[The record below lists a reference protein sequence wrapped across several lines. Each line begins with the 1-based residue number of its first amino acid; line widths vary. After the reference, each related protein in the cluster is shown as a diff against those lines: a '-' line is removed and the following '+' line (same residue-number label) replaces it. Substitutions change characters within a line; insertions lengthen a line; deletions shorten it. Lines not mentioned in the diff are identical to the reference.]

1 MSKQESNLYEFG
13 PYRLLPQE
21 RLLLRDGEPV
31 ALTPKAFETLV
42 ALVRRAGQLADKDE
56 LLREVWP
63 DSFVEESNL
72 AQNVF
77 ALRRALGEGENGR
90 PYIETVP
97 KRGYRFLASV
107 KVFEEREDELLVRHH
122 LRASSPG
129 AGPQSRTPGQGAII
143 SLAVLPLVN
152 ASGDERVDYLSDG
165 ITESIIN
172 TLSQLTRLRV
182 MARATVFHYR
192 NKEVDPRQVG
202 RELGVQALLIGRLLR
217 LDDRLVIRAELI
229 DVANGWQLWGAQ
241 YNREPNDILALQ
253 QEMAREI
260 SRNLSLTLTGAEW
273 RQLAKSHT
281 ENTEA
286 YRFYLKGRYY
296 LNKRLTETLRAAI
309 EQFQQA
315 VNADTGYALAY
326 VGLADC
332 YSLLSLYSAL
342 TPKEAFPKAKA
353 AALKALELDDT
364 LAEAYTSLGAIKVF
378 YEWDWAGAERD
389 FERALLL
396 NPGYADVHQ
405 RYGIYL
411 VARGRFDEA
420 AAELKRAQELDP
432 LSLITSTMAGYPL
445 YYGREYD
452 RAIEQFRKTLEMDP
466 NFSMAHFRL
475 ALAYEQKGLYEKA
488 VTELETS
495 KALSDDRDVIAMLSR
510 VYALMGRR
518 GEAEGALAELQDRA
532 SQTYVSSYNRAAIHA
547 ALEEKDRALE
557 WLERAYDERSY
568 WLIYLGVDPLLDG
581 LRDDARFT
589 SLMRRVG
596 LSA

>member
-1 MSKQESNLYEFG
+1 MSKQESHLYEFG

-21 RLLLRDGEPV
+21 RQLLRGGEPV
-31 ALTPKAFETLV
+31 ALTPKAFEILV
-42 ALVRRAGQLADKDE
+42 ALVERCGRLVEKDE
-56 LLREVWP
+56 LLNEVWAGTI
-63 DSFVEESNL
+63 VEESNI

-77 ALRRALGEGENGR
+77 ALRRVLGRTEEGAQ
-90 PYIETVP
+90 YIGTVP

-107 KVFEEREDELLVRHH
+107 KVFEDRGDELFVQHH
-122 LRASSPG
+122 LRAASSQPD
-129 AGPQSRTPGQGAII
+129 PQVSGSGQEEIV

-152 ASGDERVDYLSDG
+152 ACGDARADYLSDG
-165 ITESIIN
+165 ITESIIS
-172 TLSQLTRLRV
+172 TLSQLPQLHV
-182 MARATVFHYR
+182 MARGTVFHYR
-192 NKEVDPRQVG
+192 NREVDPRQIG
-202 RELGVQALLIGRLLR
+202 RELGVQALLTGRLLE

-253 QEMAREI
+253 QEMAQEI
-260 SRNLSLTLTGAEW
+260 SRNLSLKLTGAER

-296 LNKRLTETLRAAI
+296 LNKRLTETLRTAI

-315 VNADTGYALAY
+315 INSDTDYALAY

-353 AALKALELDDT
+353 AALRALEIDNT
-364 LAEAYTSLGAIKVF
+364 LAEAYTSLGVIKVF
-378 YEWDWAGAERD
+378 YEWDWAGAERE
-389 FERALLL
+389 FEQALML
-396 NPGYADVHQ
+396 NPGYADAHQ

-411 VARGRFDEA
+411 VAMGRFDEA
-420 AAELKRAQELDP
+420 IEEFRCAQELDP
-432 LSLITSTMAGYPL
+432 LSLITITMAGYPF

-475 ALAYEQKGLYEKA
+475 ALAYEQKGLYEEA
-488 VTELETS
+488 IAELETS
-495 KALSDDRDVIAMLSR
+495 KTLSDDRDVIAALGH

-518 GEAEGALAELQDRA
+518 EEAERALAELQDRA
-532 SQTYVSSYNRAAIHA
+532 SQTYVSSYHRAAIHT
-547 ALEEKDRALE
+547 ALGEKDHALE
-557 WLERAYDERSY
+557 WLERACDERSY
-568 WLIYLGVDPLLDG
+568 WLIYLGVDPLLDS

-589 SLMRRVG
+589 SLMQRVG

>member
-1 MSKQESNLYEFG
+1 MSKRESHLYEFG
-13 PYRLLPQE
+13 PFRLLPQE

-31 ALTPKAFETLV
+31 SLTPKAFETLLM
-42 ALVRRAGQLADKDE
+42 LVERSGKLVGKDE
-56 LLREVWP
+56 LLNEVWAGTN
-63 DSFVEESNL
+63 VEESNI

-77 ALRRALGEGENGR
+77 ALRRVLGAGADGA

-107 KVFEEREDELLVRHH
+107 KVVEDRGDEVLVQHH
-122 LRASSPG
+122 LRVRSPQ
-129 AGPQSRTPGQGAII
+129 AGPQVSASGQEQTV

-152 ASGDERVDYLSDG
+152 ASGDARVDYLSDG

-172 TLSQLTRLRV
+172 NLSQLPQLRV
-182 MARATVFHYR
+182 MARGTVFHYR
-192 NKEVDPRQVG
+192 NNEIDPREIG
-202 RELGVQALLIGRLLR
+202 RDLGVQALLTGRLLQ

-253 QEMAREI
+253 QEMAQEI
-260 SRNLSLTLTGAEW
+260 SSNLSLKLTGAER

-281 ENTEA
+281 GNTEA

-296 LNKRLTETLRAAI
+296 LNKRLTETLRMAI
-309 EQFQQA
+309 EQFQRA
-315 VNADTGYALAY
+315 ISADPDYALAY

-353 AALKALELDDT
+353 AALKALEIDNN
-364 LAEAYTSLGAIKVF
+364 LAEAYTSLGVIKVF
-378 YEWDWAGAERD
+378 YEWDWAGAERE
-389 FERALLL
+389 FEQARAL

-405 RYGIYL
+405 RYGLYL
-411 VARGRFDEA
+411 VAMGRFAEA
-420 AAELKRAQELDP
+420 IEEFKCAQELDP
-432 LSLITSTMAGYPL
+432 LSLITITMAGYPF

-452 RAIEQFRKTLEMDP
+452 RAIKQFRKTLEMDP

-475 ALAYEQKGLYEKA
+475 ALAYEQKGLYEEA
-488 VTELETS
+488 VAELETS
-495 KALSDDRDVIAMLSR
+495 KTLSDDRDVIAALSH

-518 GEAEGALAELQDRA
+518 EQAESALAELQDRA
-532 SQTYVSSYNRAAIHA
+532 SQTYVSSYNRAAIYT
-547 ALEEKDRALE
+547 ALGEKDRALE
-557 WLERAYDERSY
+557 WLEVACDERSY
-568 WLIYLGVDPLLDG
+568 WLIYLGVDPLLDS

-589 SLMRRVG
+589 NLMRRMG